1 MSLSFLYDKLLQ
13 RSFAYQIGIF
23 SNEKEKKNKNYKQ
36 KCKSFKIN
44 NNNLVWHA
52 FTHLLLTDT
61 DDTMPVLLSPFFS
74 FFIKYYII
82 IMHFTSNIY
91 DNQRYIEEW
100 RQVFVINLLYQK
112 NIFRFRY
119 FFLWSRTY
127 ASFQIRD
134 DQFMY

>member
-1 MSLSFLYDKLLQ
+1 MHLHTYYWLTLTTLCPCYLARSFLFY
-13 RSFAYQIGIF
+13 
-23 SNEKEKKNKNYKQ
+23 
-36 KCKSFKIN
+36 
-44 NNNLVWHA
+44 
-52 FTHLLLTDT
+52 
-61 DDTMPVLLSPFFS
+61 
-74 FFIKYYII
+74 IKYYII